1 MDNLNLE
8 LNLIENKKKVK
19 RNKVRDKKQ
28 CINDFYQY
36 LENYDLSIE
45 DVESTTLDD
54 CICDLFIDFVK
65 MFKILKKL
73 NNNQNYD
80 FIKKIVEDI
89 IENSLNINDELDN
102 KKKLI
107 VSEFKT
113 NKECNLKLTKKY

>member
-19 RNKVRDKKQ
+19 RNKVIDKKQ